1 LIDPL
6 DIESVLSTIETFPE
20 TMEVV
25 VDLLTQ
31 SIPDLRIERIETIPV
46 RVPLK
51 RVFEGG
57 HYKITHR
64 STIITRVYTVGGII
78 GEAYAGDEDA
88 DLAEIDGIIHDE
100 CAPKL
105 IGEEAFAIKSC
116 WELTPPAT
124 WDILLDR
131 RLGLVATADIDM
143 ALWNAIGRALNIP
156 LWKPWGGYK
165 NSVPVI
171 SNDGHYAEDADIDS
185 EVTDLVNAQ
194 FTGMKFKVRG
204 LSPEEDAKRA
214 SSPTRS
220 GRKLCAR
227 CRLAGTFVEQLVEV
241 DDEISTGTP
250 IAAMEAI

>member
-1 LIDPL
+1 
-6 DIESVLSTIETFPE
+6 
-20 TMEVV
+20 M
-25 VDLLTQ
+25 DLLTQ

-46 RVPLK
+46 RVPLGRIFK
-51 RVFEGG
+51 GG

-64 STIITRVYTVGGII
+64 STIITRVYTSGGMVG
-78 GEAYAGDEDA
+78 ETYAGDEDA
-88 DLAEIDGIIHDE
+88 DLAEINGIIHDE
-100 CAPKL
+100 FAPKL
-105 IGEEAFAIKSC
+105 IGGDAFAIESC
-116 WELTPPAT
+116 WELTRPAT

-131 RLGLVATADIDM
+131 RLGLVATAYIDM
-143 ALWNAIGRALNIP
+143 ALWDAIGRALSIP

-171 SNDGHYAEDADIDS
+171 SNDGYYAEDADIDF

-194 FTGMKFKVRG
+194 FTGMKFKVGG

-227 CRLAGTFVEQLVEV
+227 CRLAGTFVEQLVEF
-241 DDEISTGTP
+241 DDQISTGTP
-250 IAAMEAI
+250 IAVIESN